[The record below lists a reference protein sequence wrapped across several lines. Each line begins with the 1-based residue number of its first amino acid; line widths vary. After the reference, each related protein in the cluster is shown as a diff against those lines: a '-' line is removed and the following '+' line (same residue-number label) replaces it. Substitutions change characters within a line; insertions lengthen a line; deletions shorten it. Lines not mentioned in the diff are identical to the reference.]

1 MTESLW
7 PRLAALPLTVESYEL
22 EPLSSGPGFEPERET
37 VLVRLRGAG
46 TDGVGEDIWPDGLLE
61 AGPNLPLA
69 GEWTLEAFC
78 EHLATLDQRET
89 PPEFD
94 LALNWRNWTYEAAA
108 LDLALR
114 QAGTTLPEALG
125 LEPQPVR
132 FVNSLGLGDE
142 PSATRVRDRVAANPS
157 VRFKLDAAVAWSDGV
172 CGELAAMDAVDTVDF
187 KGRYGLEQ
195 PPLEDLLALYDRVLG
210 AFPDATIE
218 DPHDPPEVTEKLRP
232 HADRVAYDAPVV
244 GVDTLDA
251 QPLPFRIVNVK
262 PSRIGSLRRL
272 FELYAHAAGAGLTLY
287 GGGMGEVGPG
297 RHQIQVLASLFHPDA
312 PNDVAPTPYNAATPA
327 AGLPASPLRPPR
339 PDGFRGPADPAADA

>member
-7 PRLAALPLTVESYEL
+7 PRLASLPLTVDSYEL
-22 EPLSSGPGFEPERET
+22 ERLSSGPGFEPERKT
-37 VLVRLRGAG
+37 VLLRLRGAG

-69 GEWTLEAFC
+69 GEWTLETFC
-78 EHLATLDQRET
+78 EHLATLDQWKT

-94 LALNWRNWTYEAAA
+94 LALNWRNWTYESAA

-125 LEPQPVR
+125 LEPRPVR

-172 CGELAAMDAVDTVDF
+172 CGEPATMNAVDTVAF
-187 KGRYGLEQ
+187 KGRNGMDQ
-195 PPLEDLLALYDRVLG
+195 PPLEDLVALYDRVLE

-218 DPHDPPEVTEKLRP
+218 DP
-232 HADRVAYDAPVV
+232 
-244 GVDTLDA
+244 
-251 QPLPFRIVNVK
+251 
-262 PSRIGSLRRL
+262 
-272 FELYAHAAGAGLTLY
+272 
-287 GGGMGEVGPG
+287 
-297 RHQIQVLASLFHPDA
+297 
-312 PNDVAPTPYNAATPA
+312 
-327 AGLPASPLRPPR
+327 
-339 PDGFRGPADPAADA
+339 